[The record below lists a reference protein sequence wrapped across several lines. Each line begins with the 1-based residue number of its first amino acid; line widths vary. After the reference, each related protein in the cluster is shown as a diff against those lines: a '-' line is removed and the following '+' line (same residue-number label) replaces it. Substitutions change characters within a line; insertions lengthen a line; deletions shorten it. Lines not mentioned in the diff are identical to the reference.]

1 MEDKNFETWSEAE
14 KHIAEKLML
23 QSESFANAVIEQAKA
38 SAKRWFVAWLITL
51 AALVGTNAAWLY
63 VWQSYEYVSQDGSGL
78 NTINT
83 GTQEN
88 IDYGSE
94 NEN

>member
-1 MEDKNFETWSEAE
+1 MEEKNINWSELERFFA
-14 KHIAEKLML
+14 
-23 QSESFANAVIEQAKA
+23 SEVIQQAKI
-38 SAKRWFVAWLITL
+38 SAKRWFIAWMVTL

-63 VWQSYEYVSQDGSGL
+63 VWQSYEYVSQDGEGI

-83 GTQEN
+83 GNQEN